1 MNIIIRTTGERTEK
15 ACIESCEQQ
24 GNVHIIRAYP
34 FGESIRQTY
43 EKALHLGQYW
53 TPVIDAD
60 VVLYPKTI
68 SQGIREIPSI
78 CVDDNYFCVDGRTDD
93 KIIMK
98 TRRAGIHI
106 YRTELL
112 ETALKYI
119 DSTQLKPESH
129 VRREMERK
137 GFLTFTGKTIFGRHD
152 FDQYYKDLW
161 RKSVCQT
168 KKLAKMI
175 QKNNIRNKWIQLAK
189 VDLDYKV
196 ILAAHDWA
204 LKNNPEIVIDA
215 RIDYDAEE
223 HLAMMGIKEKV

>member
-1 MNIIIRTTGERTEK
+1 MNIIVRTTGERTEK
-15 ACIESCEQQ
+15 ACIASCEQQ
-24 GNVHIIRAYP
+24 GNVHVIRAYP

-43 EKALHLGQYW
+43 EKALELGQYW

-60 VVLYPKTI
+60 VTLYH
-68 SQGIREIPSI
+68 SSVHMGINELTGKDI
-78 CVDDNYFCVDGRTDD
+78 FCYDGRTDD

-106 YRTELL
+106 YRTSLL

-137 GFLTFTGKTIFGRHD
+137 GYLTFTGKTVFGRHD

-175 QKNNIRNKWIQLAK
+175 QRNNIRNKWIQLAK
-189 VDLDYKV
+189 TDLDYKV
-196 ILAAHDWA
+196 VLAAHDWA
-204 LKNNPEIVIDA
+204 LKNNPEILIDA
-215 RIDYDAEE
+215 RIDYDAEAQLE
-223 HLAMMGIKEKV
+223 RMRIREKI